1 MNTDLIEK
9 YDMLPRGSRVL
20 AAVSGGADSMCLLHW
35 LWTCREEL
43 GVAVCAAHYDHQLRG
58 LESARDRTFVRDWC
72 AENGIP
78 LEIGFGEVR
87 GYAEKNGLGLEEAA
101 RETRYAFFAS
111 AADKLGCDR
120 IATAHNAD
128 DNAETVLLNL
138 TRGAGGAG
146 LAGIPPVRGRLVR
159 PLLGTTRD
167 DILRYLEENHVPHVE
182 DSSNQSDDFSRNLLR
197 HRVLPVLRQLNPA
210 FSAGVGRTSALL
222 REDEDYFNALADAFL
237 GGSPAADRLSVSA
250 LNALPR
256 PVAARVFRRLAG
268 GALDSGHVQALFAL
282 LSSPGPACLDLPGL
296 RVTRDRDE
304 LRFGPAARPDFPDLP
319 VTPGAKFD
327 LPGGQGAVSAEKI
340 ENCVEIYPSFKT
352 FYFKYASI
360 CDSIFCTRRRE
371 GDRIRLT
378 GRGCTKSLKDLF
390 NEAKMTQAE
399 KDRTPVFRDGKG
411 VVAVAGF
418 GVAQRCAPS
427 PGDTVLRIQI
437 E

>member
-1 MNTDLIEK
+1 MGHKFADMDTVGAASGVVCVARKRGVRASIVIEPEKAAAKTLIERLRREPE
-9 YDMLPRGSRVL
+9 YRDVFINPQEAILR
-20 AAVSGGADSMCLLHW
+20 ADSRTLLV
-35 LWTCREEL
+35 LVDTNRPEQAE
-43 GVAVCAAHYDHQLRG
+43 
-58 LESARDRTFVRDWC
+58 DR
-72 AENGIP
+72 
-78 LEIGFGEVR
+78 
-87 GYAEKNGLGLEEAA
+87 
-101 RETRYAFFAS
+101 
-111 AADKLGCDR
+111 
-120 IATAHNAD
+120 
-128 DNAETVLLNL
+128 
-138 TRGAGGAG
+138 
-146 LAGIPPVRGRLVR
+146 
-159 PLLGTTRD
+159 
-167 DILRYLEENHVPHVE
+167 
-182 DSSNQSDDFSRNLLR
+182 
-197 HRVLPVLRQLNPA
+197 
-210 FSAGVGRTSALL
+210 ALL
-222 REDEDYFNALADAFL
+222 EACN
-237 GGSPAADRLSVSA
+237 
-250 LNALPR
+250 
-256 PVAARVFRRLAG
+256 
-268 GALDSGHVQALFAL
+268 HVQALFAL
-282 LSSPGPACLDLPGL
+282 LSSSGPACLDLPGL
-296 RVTRDRDE
+296 RVTRDRDQ

-319 VTPGAKFD
+319 VTPGGKFD